1 MNPTSV
7 RSFCFHFSCPK
18 FETPWLADTNF
29 EVVRGVAEDNFKV
42 RGGQHLWCF
51 FGVGVE
57 TAKLLNFSAGRP
69 YFVSI
74 STYWTTSKLVPDN
87 IRRGVALALSSGT
100 VALAEYVLA
109 EKIKTN

>member
-1 MNPTSV
+1 MLP
-7 RSFCFHFSCPK
+7 
-18 FETPWLADTNF
+18 DTNF

>member
-1 MNPTSV
+1 M
-7 RSFCFHFSCPK
+7 
-18 FETPWLADTNF
+18 LLDTNF

-57 TAKLLNFSAGRP
+57 NANFLNFSAGRP
-69 YFVSI
+69 YLVSI

-87 IRRGVALALSSGT
+87 ISVEPELALSTGT
-100 VALAEYVLA
+100 VALAECILV
-109 EKIKTN
+109 ENVKTN

>member
-1 MNPTSV
+1 M
-7 RSFCFHFSCPK
+7 
-18 FETPWLADTNF
+18 
-29 EVVRGVAEDNFKV
+29 
-42 RGGQHLWCF
+42 F

-74 STYWTTSKLVPDN
+74 STYWTTSKLGC
-87 IRRGVALALSSGT
+87 RGVALALSSGT